1 MSAWQGKYIIGLT
14 GNIATGKS
22 VVRKMLEHLG
32 AYGIDADALSHRA
45 IAQGAPG
52 YQAVVDAFGKWILAK
67 DGQIDR
73 EKLGKIVFNDPD
85 ALAQLE
91 SIVHPLVRQAVEHL
105 VKQASK
111 KVVVIEAIK
120 LLESP
125 LRETCDSVWVTTASP
140 ETQLSRLMQK
150 RGMDEET
157 ARERMLAQPRQAD
170 KEKAAD
176 MVIKNNGSFDA
187 TWKQVQTAW
196 EQLFP
201 AAKPEPVREAT
212 AVTTSAT
219 PEELTIVRAG
229 PQQAAEIAGFI
240 TKVSGGARSLS
251 RADVMAAFG
260 EKAFLLLKA
269 RGGIAGLVGWQV
281 ENLVARTDEVY
292 LVPGLPVADAMRF
305 LITEVEEASK
315 ELQSEA
321 SLVFISPELAK
332 AAAVWS
338 GLGYEVRTPDSLTVN
353 AWREAAQESYVE
365 NTVML
370 FKQLRV
376 DRVLRPI

>member
-1 MSAWQGKYIIGLT
+1 M
-14 GNIATGKS
+14 
-22 VVRKMLEHLG
+22 
-32 AYGIDADALSHRA
+32 
-45 IAQGAPG
+45 
-52 YQAVVDAFGKWILAK
+52 
-67 DGQIDR
+67 
-73 EKLGKIVFNDPD
+73 
-85 ALAQLE
+85 
-91 SIVHPLVRQAVEHL
+91 VH
-105 VKQASK
+105 
-111 KVVVIEAIK
+111 
-120 LLESP
+120 
-125 LRETCDSVWVTTASP
+125 C
-140 ETQLSRLMQK
+140 
-150 RGMDEET
+150 
-157 ARERMLAQPRQAD
+157 LAQPRQAD
-170 KEKAAD
+170 KEKVAD
-176 MVIKNNGSFDA
+176 IIIKNNGSFEN
-187 TWKQVQTAW
+187 TWKQVQVAW
-196 EQLFP
+196 EKQFP

-212 AVTTSAT
+212 AVTTTAV

-229 PQQAAEIAGFI
+229 PQQAGEIAKFL
-240 TKVSGGARSLS
+240 TQVSEGKRQLTPSN
-251 RADVMAAFG
+251 VMAAFG

-269 RGGIAGLVGWQV
+269 RGQIAGLVGWQV

-338 GLGYEVRTPDSLTVN
+338 GLGYEVRTPESLTVN